1 MITLRS
7 AILAVSMKKDGGIS
21 QRIILDT
28 RKMQTM
34 DVAEKDAEHYGG
46 I

>member
-1 MITLRS
+1 MINLPS
-7 AILAVSMKKDGGIS
+7 ATLAVSMKKDGGIS
-21 QRIILDT
+21 QSIILGI
-28 RKMQTM
+28 RKMPTM